1 MSPAP
6 SPTFRAAG
14 WLAFAS
20 AASIV
25 FSIAVSQ
32 ILLGA
37 SLAALLI
44 SRERL
49 RLPAI
54 KWPLALF
61 LFGTLLAWLFSGHIA
76 AGMPQIKKIYVFA
89 ELLVV
94 FSCLRNPNGFAGC
107 SWSGRA
113 LRLLRRFGDA
123 CSSPKKSGRRTPWA

>member
-6 SPTFRAAG
+6 SPTFRAATFRAAG
-14 WLAFAS
+14 WLAFGS
-20 AASIV
+20 AASIA
-25 FSIAVSQ
+25 FPIAVSQ

-61 LFGTLLAWLFSGHIA
+61 LFGTLLAWVFSGHLA

-89 ELLVV
+89 ELRSEEHTSELQSLRHLV
-94 FSCLRNPNGFAGC
+94 C
-107 SWSGRA
+107 
-113 LRLLRRFGDA
+113 RLLLE
-123 CSSPKKSGRRTPWA
+123 K

>member
-20 AASIV
+20 AAAIV
-25 FSIAVSQ
+25 FSIAASQ

-61 LFGTLLAWLFSGHIA
+61 LLGTLLAWVFSGDLA

-94 FSCLRNPNGFAGC
+94 FSCMRNAKWIRWLFLVWAGFA
-107 SWSGRA
+107 A
-113 LRLLRRFGDA
+113 
-123 CSSPKKSGRRTPWA
+123 